1 MAKDTQ
7 SSQSP
12 GRQHASE
19 MAQGASPSSQQGAN
33 PRTAGQQGSWQSPEK
48 NGQSTGGALQQR
60 RGTSQLPSSYFGSWG
75 GGPLSMMRRISED
88 MDRLFDSFGFG
99 RGLLPT
105 SFGQSGLSGFG
116 GEGTSSLWAPHIEVS
131 ERDGKFLVSA
141 DLPGVKKEDVKVDI
155 TQDAV
160 TIQGQRKQEKTSSEG
175 GFYRSERSYGS
186 FYRTIPLPESAN
198 TENASATFRDGV
210 LQIEIEAPQQKP
222 SGRTLEIKDAASGG
236 ASRAAESQQMAG
248 GKSQQQR

>member
-7 SSQSP
+7 SSRSS
-12 GRQHASE
+12 GRQQASE
-19 MAQGASPSSQQGAN
+19 MAQDASPSSQQGSN
-33 PRTAGQQGSWQSPEK
+33 QRTAGQQSGWQSPDK
-48 NGQSTGGALQQR
+48 NESSTGNAVQQR
-60 RGTSQLPSSYFGSWG
+60 RGTSLFPSSYYGSLG

-99 RGLLPT
+99 RGLLQNP
-105 SFGQSGLSGFG
+105 SGQSTLSGYG

-141 DLPGVKKEDVKVDI
+141 DLPGVKKEDVKVEI

-186 FYRTIPLPESAN
+186 FYRTIPLPEGAN
-198 TENASATFRDGV
+198 TDNASATFRDGV
-210 LQIEIEAPQQKP
+210 LQIEIDAPQQKS
-222 SGRTLEIKDAASGG
+222 SGRTLEIKDAASSGT
-236 ASRAAESQQMAG
+236 SRAAESQQMAG

>member
-1 MAKDTQ
+1 MAKDNQ
-7 SSQSP
+7 SSQSTR
-12 GRQHASE
+12 GQQSSE
-19 MAQGASPSSQQGAN
+19 TAQKTSSSVQQGADQS
-33 PRTAGQQGSWQSPEK
+33 TAGQQSGWQSPD
-48 NGQSTGGALQQR
+48 QSERSSGAVQQR
-60 RGTSQLPSSYFGSWG
+60 REASQFPSSYY

-99 RGLLPT
+99 RGLFPA
-105 SFGQSGLSGFG
+105 FGQSALSGYG
-116 GEGTSSLWAPHIEVS
+116 GEGASSLWTPHIEVS

-141 DLPGVKKEDVKVDI
+141 DLPGVKKEDVNVEI

-186 FYRTIPLPESAN
+186 FYRTIPLPEGAN

-210 LQIEIEAPQQKP
+210 LQIEIEVPQQKS
-222 SGRTLEIKDAASGG
+222 SGRTLEIKDAAPGG
-236 ASRAAESQQMAG
+236 ASRSATGESQPMAG
-248 GKSQQQR
+248 SKSQQQR